1 MGKSVYVLLTL
12 AAVRKR
18 PHTREAAH
26 VRVLLHFSGEPFSL
40 VSGSALCGHSGT
52 SADSD
57 SALPN
62 IWLSRPL

>member
-1 MGKSVYVLLTL
+1 MGKSVYDMVTL
-12 AAVRKR
+12 AAITKR

-26 VRVLLHFSGEPFSL
+26 VRVLFHFSGEPFSL
-40 VSGSALCGHSGT
+40 VSGSAPCGHSGI